1 MRGKRTLE
9 AVDWSSSNI
18 KRLKESVK
26 FYTDRKNE
34 LLHELRLTSDILE
47 EEKKKL
53 DICLVETVRDKKE
66 SS

>member
-26 FYTDRKNE
+26 FYTDRKNQ

-53 DICLVETVRDKKE
+53 DICVVETVHDKKE

>member
-26 FYTDRKNE
+26 FYTDRKNQ

-53 DICLVETVRDKKE
+53 DICVVETVRDKKL
-66 SS
+66 